1 MNNRA
6 AIFGFLHRN
15 RCNGYNIN
23 QISRLLGISV
33 GSAFK
38 ILKQFEK
45 EGYVIADKK
54 NNALLYQINPNEKTE
69 NEYNRIEEE
78 KSRKSEKKTKIICA
92 IGPSSGK
99 TAGIRKLIDAG
110 MDAALIDVSGCSG
123 KDAVELAGNVREAS
137 DEIPIIF
144 DLSKI
149 SIIKPWIRLALK
161 NGIDFILVSSIKNA
175 DDIRRIN
182 RLLGYSDM
190 KHVIGEKIKVLASLG
205 KENLGNYRGIIEE
218 AYGVVVDRH
227 LLVNDKRYETLPMMQ
242 KMIIEECNRHGK
254 PAILSGQVLESMVSK
269 NSPQATEVYSIANR
283 IIDGASCIM
292 LFNETAAGKHP
303 NEAVDTLSRIIKGVE
318 SGLAEN
324 YAGGIREDF
333 VHSIGKA
340 VFEVEKNA
348 NIDAILVLTSG
359 GYSARMISSRR
370 LRCRVIAATSSRKI
384 LRQLSILWGINPLFI
399 NGNLEDISN
408 EEKRETVIKAL
419 EKGLI
424 KKSDQ
429 IAIVASV
436 FHSKSKTTN
445 LLEMHKVNEFLD
457 YLGNKSKIEHDK
469 TNGVGAK
476 NTYEDF

>member
-15 RCNGYNIN
+15 RGNGYNIN

-190 KHVIGEKIKVLASLG
+190 KHVIGEKIKVLAGLG
-205 KENLGNYRGIIEE
+205 KENLGNYREIIEE

-227 LLVNDKRYETLPMMQ
+227 LLVKDRKYEMLPMMQ

-254 PAILSGQVLESMVSK
+254 PAILSGQVLESMASK
-269 NSPQATEVYSIANR
+269 NSPQATEVYSIANM

-303 NEAVDTLSRIIKGVE
+303 NESVATLSRIIKGVE

-324 YAGGIREDF
+324 YASGIQEDF

-348 NIDAILVLTSG
+348 DIDAILVLTSG

-370 LRCRVIAATSSRKI
+370 LRCRVIAATSSKKI
-384 LRQLSILWGINPLFI
+384 LRQLNILWGVNPLLI
-399 NGNLEDISN
+399 SGNLEDISN
-408 EEKRETVIKAL
+408 EEKRGTIL
-419 EKGLI
+419 NSLNKGLI
-424 KKSDQ
+424 KKSDH

-436 FHSKSKTTN
+436 FHSKSKITN
-445 LLEMHKVNEFLD
+445 LLEMHKVDEFLE
-457 YLGNKSKIEHDK
+457 YVQKNNVKI
-469 TNGVGAK
+469 GG
-476 NTYEDF
+476 

>member
-15 RCNGYNIN
+15 RGNGYNIN

-190 KHVIGEKIKVLASLG
+190 KHVIGEKIKVLAGLG
-205 KENLGNYRGIIEE
+205 KENLGNYREIIEE

-227 LLVNDKRYETLPMMQ
+227 LLVKDRKYEMLPMMQ

-254 PAILSGQVLESMVSK
+254 PAILSGQVLESMASK
-269 NSPQATEVYSIANR
+269 NSPQATEVYSIANM

-303 NEAVDTLSRIIKGVE
+303 NESVATLSRIIKGVE

-324 YAGGIREDF
+324 YASGIQEDF

-348 NIDAILVLTSG
+348 DIDAILVLTSG

-370 LRCRVIAATSSRKI
+370 LRCRVIAATSSKKI
-384 LRQLSILWGINPLFI
+384 LRQLNILWGVNPLLI
-399 NGNLEDISN
+399 SGNLEDISN
-408 EEKRETVIKAL
+408 GEKREAVIKAL
-419 EKGLI
+419 KKGLI
-424 KKSDQ
+424 KKNSH
-429 IAIVASV
+429 IIIVASV
-436 FHSKSKTTN
+436 FHSKSKITN
-445 LLEMHKVNEFLD
+445 LLEVHKVDEFLE
-457 YLGNKSKIEHDK
+457 YLQKNNVKIS
-469 TNGVGAK
+469 GVM
-476 NTYEDF
+476 